1 MKLLSPP
8 PKLLERFENKIYA
21 MGYLLF
27 WHLGI
32 GPENSLLNTFFEPWA
47 HLAVGPKSQLLSM
60 NYEAWEVRQNLPKT
74 VREFVREG
82 LSFLGVLPCRRY
94 ERQDRPGER
103 VFLVRL

>member
-60 NYEAWEVRQNLPKT
+60 NYEAWEVRQNLPY
-74 VREFVREG
+74 RERIRSRGFI
-82 LSFLGVLPCRRY
+82 FLKRFAIPAL
-94 ERQDRPGER
+94 
-103 VFLVRL
+103 

>member
-1 MKLLSPP
+1 
-8 PKLLERFENKIYA
+8 

-60 NYEAWEVRQNLPKT
+60 NYEAWEVRQNLPY
-74 VREFVREG
+74 RERIRSRGFI
-82 LSFLGVLPCRRY
+82 FLGRFAMPAL
-94 ERQDRPGER
+94 
-103 VFLVRL
+103 